1 MKTFKRIAWLA
12 AIIST
17 VLLSPMTAVGAS
29 ADDKAEAAPMQLTDY
44 LQLKRFKEIPSAG
57 RIVESNLRQ
66 KEIIIAALNYSPT
79 GRELLASLLAA
90 GLDTTAA
97 KGAKLPQVTATVQSA
112 MTEGDL
118 AMASKNRGS
127 PGATLQASYV
137 VYDWGRLDANVRVRK
152 EAENSLNAR
161 QNLVARQV
169 ALDAITTCL
178 ELNKQ
183 RALLTANI
191 DYVDKIKDLVRRL
204 NRVVESDPGRAGE
217 LVQTRSRMLQADS
230 SIETVRTK
238 VTEVKYRLDRL
249 LGPNQSHQCDGLGPS
264 LLSAPDRNDV
274 LDSLKIHPQVRIV
287 EADYRLNLN
296 LVDQLAAT
304 RKPQASVI
312 AAHAPVSLGF
322 TQDYAQSVTLSIT
335 APLYDGNTLKSS
347 ERASLERANAAL
359 ERKEETIRQ
368 LTDDVKQRHS
378 QAVRNLVRAEEYVS
392 LLEINKKVRDDFFV
406 QWVALGRRSLFELLA
421 IEAEQ
426 FSLDTGYFTTLYD
439 GMIGVTYLRVTAGEL
454 TMDTLTTNKP

>member
-1 MKTFKRIAWLA
+1 MKTFKRTAWL
-12 AIIST
+12 ISFTST
-17 VLLSPMTAVGAS
+17 VLLSPLAANGAS
-29 ADDKAEAAPMQLTDY
+29 ADDKAEAAPMQMTDY

-79 GRELLASLLAA
+79 ARELLASLLAA

-97 KGAKLPQVTATVQSA
+97 KGSKAPQVTATVQSA

-127 PGATLQASYV
+127 PGATIQATYV
-137 VYDWGRLDANVRVRK
+137 LYDWGRLDANVKGRK
-152 EAENSLNAR
+152 EAEISLNAR

-178 ELNKQ
+178 ELSKQ

-191 DYVDKIKDLVRRL
+191 DYVDKIKDLVTRL

-217 LVQTRSRMLQADS
+217 LVQTKSRMLQADS

-238 VTEVKYRLDRL
+238 VTEVKYRIDRI

-264 LLSAPDRNDV
+264 LLNAPEREDV
-274 LDSLKIHPQVRIV
+274 LDSLKIHPQIKIV
-287 EADYRLNLN
+287 ESDYRQNLSA
-296 LVDQLAAT
+296 VEQLAAT
-304 RKPQASVI
+304 RKPQASVV

-335 APLYDGNTLKSS
+335 APLYDGNTLKST

-359 ERKEETIRQ
+359 ERKEENLRQ
-368 LTDDVKQRHS
+368 LTDDVKQRYS
-378 QAVRNLVRAEEYVS
+378 QAVRNLARAEEYVS

-406 QWVALGRRSLFELLA
+406 QWVSLGRRSLFELLA

-439 GMIGVTYLRVTAGEL
+439 GMIGVAYLRTTAGEL
-454 TMDTLTTNKP
+454 TIDTYSSNKP